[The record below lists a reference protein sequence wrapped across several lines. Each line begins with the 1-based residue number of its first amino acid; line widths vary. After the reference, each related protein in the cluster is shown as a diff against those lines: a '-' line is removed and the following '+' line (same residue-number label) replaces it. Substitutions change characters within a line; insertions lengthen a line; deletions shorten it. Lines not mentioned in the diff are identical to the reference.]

1 MRIKLDENLSRHLK
15 PRLTAFHHDVA
26 TVADEELLGEPD
38 VRIAAA
44 ARREHRMVLTLDVE
58 FGNLRKYPP
67 GTHPGIILF
76 RPRRY
81 EALGVARFVERFV
94 READLALFAGCLV
107 VVEPTRVRVR
117 RPQGGPRGAPPG

>member
-15 PRLTAFHHDVA
+15 PRLAALRHDVA
-26 TVADEELLGEPD
+26 TAADEELLGEPD

-44 ARREHRMVLTLDVE
+44 ARRERRMVRTLDVE

-76 RPRRY
+76 RPRRC
-81 EALGVARFVERFV
+81 EAIGVARLVERFV
-94 READLALFAGCLV
+94 RAADLAVFGGCLV

-117 RPQGGPRGAPPG
+117 RPKRDPGGAPLV